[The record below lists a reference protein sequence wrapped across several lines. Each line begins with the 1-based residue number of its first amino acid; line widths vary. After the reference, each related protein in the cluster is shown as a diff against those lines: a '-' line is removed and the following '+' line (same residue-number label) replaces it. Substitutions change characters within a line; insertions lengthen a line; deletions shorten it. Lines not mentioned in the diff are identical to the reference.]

1 MVSANQIDDGL
12 AAARDGLGICR
23 VLAYQAQEDLKQ
35 GTLVPLLTKY
45 SAPALPIQFVFP
57 HSRLLP
63 TRVRQFIDA
72 VIEPLQKSLT
82 AIASTQQSPTQKP
95 K

>member
-1 MVSANQIDDGL
+1 MVSANQIDARL

-23 VLAYQAQEDLKQ
+23 VLAYQVQEDLKQ

-45 SAPALPIQFVFP
+45 SAPALPVQLVFP
-57 HSRLLP
+57 HSRLIS

-82 AIASTQQSPTQKP
+82 AIASKQQSPTQKP
-95 K
+95 R